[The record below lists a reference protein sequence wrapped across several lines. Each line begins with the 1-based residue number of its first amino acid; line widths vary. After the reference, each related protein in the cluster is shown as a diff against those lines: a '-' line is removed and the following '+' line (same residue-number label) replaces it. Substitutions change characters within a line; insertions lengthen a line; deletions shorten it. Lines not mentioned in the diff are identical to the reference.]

1 MNPSAQKNL
10 IVYSLALLILG
21 GLWYIYWQRDRSIME
36 HEYRWRSTMDSLAIH
51 YTDHEIRV
59 AKKFSD
65 STLPGLM
72 KKGLI
77 IKYERRQVET
87 VVAVSGK
94 IWKNR
99 SPFFKESFL
108 AQMTIH
114 NKVRGYPTA
123 VRIVDHRSNRLYAQ
137 ITTSEQK
144 LIYE

>member
-1 MNPSAQKNL
+1 MNRSLKNL
-10 IVYSLALLILG
+10 IVYVLALAVAG
-21 GLWYIYWQRDRSIME
+21 VLWYIYWQRDRSIME
-36 HEYRWRSTMDSLAIH
+36 HGYRWHNTMDSLAMH

-65 STLPGLM
+65 TTLPGLM

-77 IKYERRQVET
+77 IKYDRRQVET
-87 VVAVSGK
+87 VVTVSGK

-108 AQMTIH
+108 TQMMIH
-114 NKVRGYPTA
+114 NRVRGYPTA
-123 VRIVDHRSNRLYAQ
+123 VKIVDQRSSRLYAQ

-144 LIYE
+144 IIYE